1 MPERDPATGDGNDR
15 DLFPE
20 IQPRQHGMLA
30 VDDLH
35 SIYWEESGNPD
46 GIPVVFLHGGP
57 GAGTAS
63 NHRRFFD
70 PDAYRIVLFDQRGAG
85 RSKPYAEVRDN
96 TTRHLI
102 DDIEALRRSLGIERW
117 LVYGGSWGAT
127 LAVAYAA
134 DHAERCLG
142 LVLRGVFLGRRRELD
157 WFFGGVNTVY
167 PEAWQRFIEFLPE
180 GDRDRPLVAYHQR
193 LMSDDS
199 AVYVPAARAWN
210 AFESACST
218 LRPPSWLATGA
229 NANATGPTSLS
240 LARIEAHYF
249 VNDMFLE
256 HDLLGRVA
264 SFRHLPGIIV
274 QGRYDMVCP
283 MVTARELHLAWP
295 GSVLRVIDDAGHSA
309 MEPGIRRALVRATEE
324 FKQNAGFAVDPTSP

>member
-1 MPERDPATGDGNDR
+1 MPERDPATGVANDR

-35 SIYWEESGNPD
+35 SIYWEDSGNPD

-70 PDAYRIVLFDQRGAG
+70 PEAYRIILFDQRGAG
-85 RSKPYAEVRDN
+85 RSKPYAETRDN

-102 DDIEALRRSLGIERW
+102 GDIEALRRSLGIERW
-117 LVYGGSWGAT
+117 LVFGGSWGAT

-157 WFFGGVNTVY
+157 WFFGGINTVY
-167 PEAWQRFIEFLPE
+167 PEAWQRFVEFLPE
-180 GDRDRPLVAYHQR
+180 SERAEPLVAYHQR

-199 AVYVPAARAWN
+199 SVYGPAARSWN

-218 LRPPSWLATGA
+218 LRPPSWLATRA
-229 NANATGPTSLS
+229 NAGATGPASLS

-249 VNDMFLE
+249 VNDMFLDQ
-256 HDLLGRVA
+256 DLLSRVA
-264 SFRHLPGIIV
+264 SFRHLPGLIV

-283 MVTARELHLAWP
+283 MVTARELHLNWP
-295 GSVLRVIDDAGHSA
+295 GSVLRVVDDAGHSA
-309 MEPGIRRALVRATEE
+309 MEPGIRRALVQATEQ
-324 FKQNAGFAVDPTSP
+324 FKQAGGFSEDATSP

>member
-1 MPERDPATGDGNDR
+1 MTQNHDAMTKP
-15 DLFPE
+15 FPLYPL
-20 IQPRQHGMLA
+20 ISPYSSGFLA
-30 VDDLH
+30 VDETHNL
-35 SIYWEESGNPD
+35 YWEQSGNPD
-46 GIPVVFLHGGP
+46 GIPVVVLHGGP

-85 RSKPYAEVRDN
+85 RSKPYAETQDN

-117 LVYGGSWGAT
+117 LVFGGSWGAT

-167 PEAWQRFIEFLPE
+167 PEAWQRFIEFLPDGE
-180 GDRDRPLVAYHQR
+180 RDRPLDAYHRR

-199 AVYVPAARAWN
+199 AVYGPAARAWN

-218 LRPPSWLATGA
+218 LRPPSWVSAGA
-229 NANATGPTSLS
+229 NANATGLTSLS

-256 HDLLGRVA
+256 QDLLGRVA

-283 MVTARELHLAWP
+283 MVTARELHLSWP

-324 FKQNAGFAVDPTSP
+324 FKHSGGFAVDPTSP